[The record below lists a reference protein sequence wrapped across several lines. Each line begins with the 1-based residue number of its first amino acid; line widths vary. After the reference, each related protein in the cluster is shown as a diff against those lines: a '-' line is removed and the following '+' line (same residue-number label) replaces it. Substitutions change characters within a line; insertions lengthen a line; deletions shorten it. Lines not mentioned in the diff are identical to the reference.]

1 MLPQYNGQQ
10 SLAIK
15 SVWFYNG
22 TGGSLTLVEGQAVC
36 YDLDDTNAPATNTAD
51 PKNAR
56 GNRVVKPATAVLG
69 AFAGLIS
76 AGSAGKVIPDASG
89 AFIDIVVPR
98 RGDVVTAMTKVNGT
112 KGATGVGITNAGG
125 FNLVA
130 FTDATLN
137 LDLVGVVF
145 ETVDTSTTAAA
156 KLVKFL

>member
-1 MLPQYNGQQ
+1 VLPQYNGQQ
-10 SLAIK
+10 SLSVK
-15 SVWFYNG
+15 TVWFYNG
-22 TGGSLTLVEGQAVC
+22 TGGSLTLVEGQAVN

-56 GNRVVKPATAVLG
+56 GNRCVKPATAVLG

-76 AGSAGKVIPDASG
+76 VGSAGKVVPDASG
-89 AFIDIVVPR
+89 AFIDIIVPR
-98 RGDVVTAMTKVNGT
+98 RGDVVTAMTKANMT
-112 KGATGVGITNAGG
+112 KGATGLGITNTGG

-130 FTDATLN
+130 HTDATIN
-137 LDLVGVVF
+137 VDLVAVAF